1 MEILKLAAV
10 LAVIVAVLWA
20 KKPLWAGML
29 LATLAMI
36 PLFSLPLQTAG
47 QALWTGAVGWQSIE
61 ALLVLYAVTYL
72 QRMMEERDN
81 LKLCQQ
87 AMNGLFNNRR
97 INASLV
103 PCLMGCLPAGSAVL
117 ICGPIVRESVGDA
130 LAQDE
135 QAALTSYFRH
145 ITESILPTFTGVY
158 IAIAATGGAVSA
170 STFVTWML
178 PMAAALFFAGWLVYL
193 RRLPRDTGMVADQS
207 RGTYWRLLGKSVWP
221 VALAIALILLLH
233 LPVELGVL
241 AAIAVNIFVERF
253 TPREL
258 TRFLTTAFEWKLML
272 STWLIMI
279 FKEVLSVTGV
289 IEALPSF
296 FEALPI
302 PTFLV
307 FALIFFFGTIAA
319 GNKAICALGVPLAMA
334 AAGGR
339 GQLSLFVL
347 LMCVCH
353 AASQLS
359 TTHVCLTICAE
370 DFHVSLGAM
379 MRRSLPMVAVFLVMA
394 FGYYFLLSVAGL

>member
-193 RRLPRDTGMVADQS
+193 RRLPRDTGMSS
-207 RGTYWRLLGKSVWP
+207 RK
-221 VALAIALILLLH
+221 
-233 LPVELGVL
+233 
-241 AAIAVNIFVERF
+241 
-253 TPREL
+253 
-258 TRFLTTAFEWKLML
+258 
-272 STWLIMI
+272 
-279 FKEVLSVTGV
+279 
-289 IEALPSF
+289 
-296 FEALPI
+296 
-302 PTFLV
+302 
-307 FALIFFFGTIAA
+307 
-319 GNKAICALGVPLAMA
+319 
-334 AAGGR
+334 
-339 GQLSLFVL
+339 
-347 LMCVCH
+347 
-353 AASQLS
+353 
-359 TTHVCLTICAE
+359 
-370 DFHVSLGAM
+370 
-379 MRRSLPMVAVFLVMA
+379 
-394 FGYYFLLSVAGL
+394 GLDSIR